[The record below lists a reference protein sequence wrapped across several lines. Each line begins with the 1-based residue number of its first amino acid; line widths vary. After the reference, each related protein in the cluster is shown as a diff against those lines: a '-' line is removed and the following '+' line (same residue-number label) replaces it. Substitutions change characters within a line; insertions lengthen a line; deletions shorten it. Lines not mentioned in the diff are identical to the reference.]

1 VSAVENTATILS
13 SGVRLTAPLA
23 FAACG
28 EYVAERAGTM
38 NISVEAM
45 MLGAAFGSVAAASA
59 TGSATIGLLAG
70 IVIGLF
76 IGLIHANL
84 SHRAEINTF
93 VVGLVLNA
101 LVLGLTSYLITTSR
115 FGSHQVTQLSVP
127 GLRDIPVVGQPLF
140 VERWPVFLLL
150 GIVPLT
156 WWLVE
161 RSRWGLELRAVGE
174 NPQSADVT
182 GIHVNARRRQ
192 ALLWCGAL
200 AGFGG
205 AYLAVGEVGS
215 FNQNMTA
222 GRGYLVIAA
231 VIFGAWRLGRTLLG
245 CVVFGLA
252 DAMRLA
258 LPALGVTLNSQ
269 FLVAAPYLLALL
281 AMLLFATQHR
291 EPKALAQPFERG
303 SGGG

>member
-1 VSAVENTATILS
+1 MSALDSTTTILA
-13 SGVRLTAPLA
+13 SGVRLTVPLA

-45 MLGAAFGSVAAASA
+45 MLGAAFTSIATASA
-59 TGSATIGLLAG
+59 TGSATAGLVVG
-70 IVIGLF
+70 VVTGLVLGF
-76 IGLIHANL
+76 VHGNL
-84 SHRAEINTF
+84 SHRAQINTF

-101 LVLGLTSYLITTSR
+101 LVLGLTSYLITTNQ
-115 FGSHQVTQLSVP
+115 FASHQVHMLSIP
-127 GLRDIPVVGQPLF
+127 LLQDIPVIGKPLF
-140 VERWPVFLLL
+140 SERWPAFLLFAL
-150 GIVPLT
+150 VPLT

-174 NPQSADVT
+174 NPQAADVT
-182 GIHVNARRRQ
+182 GIKVNMRRRQ

-200 AGFGG
+200 AGLGG

-222 GRGYLVIAA
+222 GRGYIVIAA

-245 CVVFGLA
+245 CLVFGLS

-258 LPALGVTLNSQ
+258 LPALGVTLNAQ
-269 FLVAAPYLLALL
+269 LLVAAPYLLALL
-281 AMLLFATQHR
+281 AMLLFTTQHR
-291 EPKALAQPFERG
+291 EPAALGRPFERG
-303 SGGG
+303 ST

>member
-1 VSAVENTATILS
+1 MSVLDSTSTVLA
-13 SGVRLTAPLA
+13 SGVRLTVPLA

-45 MLGAAFGSVAAASA
+45 MLGAAFTSIATASA
-59 TGSATIGLLAG
+59 TGSATVGLVAG
-70 IVIGLF
+70 VVTGLVLGF
-76 IGLIHANL
+76 VHGNL
-84 SHRAEINTF
+84 SHRAQINTF

-101 LVLGLTSYLITTSR
+101 LVLGLTSYLITINE
-115 FGSHQVTQLSVP
+115 FVSHQVGMLSVP
-127 GLRDIPVVGQPLF
+127 LLRDIPLIGEPLF
-140 VERWPVFLLL
+140 SERWPAFLLL
-150 GIVPLT
+150 LLVPLT
-156 WWLVE
+156 WWLME

-174 NPQSADVT
+174 NPQAADVT
-182 GIHVNARRRQ
+182 GIKVNLRRRQ

-200 AGFGG
+200 AGLGG

-222 GRGYLVIAA
+222 GRGYIVIAA

-245 CVVFGLA
+245 CLVFGLS

-258 LPALGVTLNSQ
+258 LPALGVTLNAQ
-269 FLVAAPYLLALL
+269 LLVAAPYLLALL
-281 AMLLFATQHR
+281 AMLMFTTQHR
-291 EPKALAQPFERG
+291 EPAALGRPFERG
-303 SGGG
+303 ST

>member
-1 VSAVENTATILS
+1 MSVLDSTTTILA
-13 SGVRLTAPLA
+13 SGVRLTVPLA

-45 MLGAAFGSVAAASA
+45 MLGAAFTSVATASA
-59 TGSATIGLLAG
+59 TGSATVGLAAG
-70 IVIGLF
+70 VVTGLVLGF
-76 IGLIHANL
+76 VHGNF
-84 SHRAEINTF
+84 SHRAQINAF

-101 LVLGLTSYLITTSR
+101 LVLGLTSYLITTNE
-115 FGSHQVTQLSVP
+115 FVSHQVGMVS
-127 GLRDIPVVGQPLF
+127 IPLLQDLPLIGKPLF
-140 VERWPVFLLL
+140 SVRWPAFLLL
-150 GIVPLT
+150 LLVPLT

-174 NPQSADVT
+174 NPQAADVT
-182 GIHVNARRRQ
+182 GIKVNLRRRQ

-200 AGFGG
+200 AGLGG

-222 GRGYLVIAA
+222 GRGYIVIAA
-231 VIFGAWRLGRTLLG
+231 VIFGAWRLGRTMLG
-245 CVVFGLA
+245 CLVFGLS

-258 LPALGVTLNSQ
+258 LPALGVTLNAQ
-269 FLVAAPYLLALL
+269 LLVAAPYLLALL
-281 AMLLFATQHR
+281 AMLLFTTQHR
-291 EPKALAQPFERG
+291 EPAALGRPFERG
-303 SGGG
+303 ST

>member
-1 VSAVENTATILS
+1 MSVVDSTTTILA
-13 SGVRLTAPLA
+13 SGVRLTVPLA

-28 EYVAERAGTM
+28 EYLAERAGAM

-45 MLGAAFGSVAAASA
+45 MLGAAFTSVATAGA
-59 TGSATIGLLAG
+59 TGSATVGLAVGVVTGL
-70 IVIGLF
+70 VIGF
-76 IGLIHANL
+76 VHGNL
-84 SHRAEINTF
+84 SHRAQINTF

-101 LVLGLTSYLITTSR
+101 LVLGLTSYLIATEQ
-115 FGSHQVTQLSVP
+115 FDSHQVGMLSIP
-127 GLRDIPVVGQPLF
+127 LLEDIPIIGKPLF
-140 VERWPVFLLL
+140 SERWPAYFLILL
-150 GIVPLT
+150 VPLT

-174 NPQSADVT
+174 NPQAADVT
-182 GIHVNARRRQ
+182 GIKVNVRRRQ

-200 AGFGG
+200 AGLGG

-245 CVVFGLA
+245 CLVFGLS

-258 LPALGVTLNSQ
+258 LPALGVTLNAQ
-269 FLVAAPYLLALL
+269 LLVAAPYLLALL
-281 AMLLFATQHR
+281 AMLLFTTQHR
-291 EPKALAQPFERG
+291 EPAALGRPFERG
-303 SGGG
+303 ST

>member
-1 VSAVENTATILS
+1 MSATTDVATILS

-28 EYVAERAGTM
+28 EYLAERAGTM

-45 MLGAAFGSVAAASA
+45 MLGGAFSSVATASA
-59 TGSATIGLLAG
+59 TGSATIGLLVGAAVG
-70 IVIGLF
+70 FVVGLVH
-76 IGLIHANL
+76 GNL

-101 LVLGLTSYLITTSR
+101 LVLGLTSYLIATST
-115 FGSHQVTQLSVP
+115 FTSHQVTQASIPV
-127 GLRDIPVVGQPLF
+127 LRDIPVVGRPLF
-140 VERWPVFLLL
+140 VERWPIYLLL
-150 GIVPLT
+150 ILVPLT

-174 NPQSADVT
+174 NPGAADVT
-182 GIHVNARRRQ
+182 GIRVNVRRRQ
-192 ALLWCGAL
+192 ALMWCGL
-200 AGFGG
+200 FAGFGG

-231 VIFGAWRLGRTLLG
+231 VIFGAWRFGRTLLG
-245 CVVFGLA
+245 CALFGLA

-258 LPALGVTLNSQ
+258 LPALGVSLNNQ
-269 FLVAAPYLLALL
+269 FLIVVPYLLALL
-281 AMLLFATQHR
+281 AMLVFATQHR
-291 EPKALAQPFERG
+291 EPRALGQAFERG
-303 SGGG
+303 SS

>member
-1 VSAVENTATILS
+1 MSALDSTTTILA
-13 SGVRLTAPLA
+13 SGVRLTVPLA

-45 MLGAAFGSVAAASA
+45 MLGAAFTSIATASA
-59 TGSATIGLLAG
+59 TGSATVGLVAG
-70 IVIGLF
+70 VVTGLVVGF
-76 IGLIHANL
+76 VHGNF
-84 SHRAEINTF
+84 SHRAQINTF

-101 LVLGLTSYLITTSR
+101 LVLGLTSYLITTNQ
-115 FGSHQVTQLSVP
+115 FASHQVHMLSIP
-127 GLRDIPVVGQPLF
+127 LLQDIPVIGKPLF
-140 VERWPVFLLL
+140 SERWPAFFLFAL
-150 GIVPLT
+150 VPLT
-156 WWLVE
+156 WWLME

-174 NPQSADVT
+174 NPQAADVT
-182 GIHVNARRRQ
+182 GIKVNMRRRQ

-200 AGFGG
+200 AGLGG

-222 GRGYLVIAA
+222 GRGYIVIAA

-245 CVVFGLA
+245 CLVFGLS

-258 LPALGVTLNSQ
+258 LPALGVTLNAQ
-269 FLVAAPYLLALL
+269 LLVAAPYLLALL
-281 AMLLFATQHR
+281 AMLLFTTQHR
-291 EPKALAQPFERG
+291 EPAALGRPFERG
-303 SGGG
+303 ST

>member
-1 VSAVENTATILS
+1 MSALDSTTTILA
-13 SGVRLTAPLA
+13 SGVRLTVPLA

-45 MLGAAFGSVAAASA
+45 MLGAAFTSIATASA
-59 TGSATIGLLAG
+59 TGSPTVGLVAG
-70 IVIGLF
+70 VVTGLVVGF
-76 IGLIHANL
+76 VHGNL
-84 SHRAEINTF
+84 SHRAQINTF

-101 LVLGLTSYLITTSR
+101 LVLGLTSYLITTNQ
-115 FGSHQVTQLSVP
+115 FASHQVHMLSIP
-127 GLRDIPVVGQPLF
+127 LLQDIPVIGKPLF
-140 VERWPVFLLL
+140 SERWPAFLLFAL
-150 GIVPLT
+150 VPLT

-174 NPQSADVT
+174 NPQAADVT
-182 GIHVNARRRQ
+182 GIKVNMRRRQ
-192 ALLWCGAL
+192 ALLWCGVL
-200 AGFGG
+200 AGLGG

-222 GRGYLVIAA
+222 GRGYIVIAA

-245 CVVFGLA
+245 CLVFGLS

-258 LPALGVTLNSQ
+258 LPALGVTLNAQ
-269 FLVAAPYLLALL
+269 LLVAAPYLLALL
-281 AMLLFATQHR
+281 AMLLFTTQHR
-291 EPKALAQPFERG
+291 EPAALGRPFERG
-303 SGGG
+303 ST

>member
-1 VSAVENTATILS
+1 VSVLDSTTTILA
-13 SGVRLTAPLA
+13 SGVRLTVPLA

-45 MLGAAFGSVAAASA
+45 MLGAAFTSIATASA
-59 TGSATIGLLAG
+59 TGSATIGLVVGVVTGL
-70 IVIGLF
+70 VIGF
-76 IGLIHANL
+76 VHGNL
-84 SHRAEINTF
+84 SHRAQINTF

-101 LVLGLTSYLITTSR
+101 LVLGLTSYLITTSD
-115 FGSHQVTQLSVP
+115 FSSHQVSVLSIPLLQDVP
-127 GLRDIPVVGQPLF
+127 VIGKPLF
-140 VERWPVFLLL
+140 SERWPAFLLL
-150 GIVPLT
+150 LFVPLT

-174 NPQSADVT
+174 NPQAADVT
-182 GIHVNARRRQ
+182 GIKVNLRRRQ

-200 AGFGG
+200 AGLGG

-222 GRGYLVIAA
+222 GRGYIVIAA
-231 VIFGAWRLGRTLLG
+231 VIFGAWRLGRTMLG
-245 CVVFGLA
+245 CLVFVLS

-258 LPALGVTLNSQ
+258 LPALGVTLNAQ
-269 FLVAAPYLLALL
+269 LLVAAPYLLALI
-281 AMLLFATQHR
+281 AMLVFTTQHR
-291 EPKALAQPFERG
+291 EPAALGQPFERG
-303 SGGG
+303 ST

>member
-1 VSAVENTATILS
+1 MSVVDSITTILA
-13 SGVRLTAPLA
+13 SGVRLTVPLA

-28 EYVAERAGTM
+28 EYLAERAGAM

-45 MLGAAFGSVAAASA
+45 MLGAAFTSVATASA
-59 TGSATIGLLAG
+59 TGSATVGLAAG
-70 IVIGLF
+70 VVTGLVIGF
-76 IGLIHANL
+76 VHGNL
-84 SHRAEINTF
+84 SHRAQINTF

-101 LVLGLTSYLITTSR
+101 LVLGLTSFLIATEQ
-115 FGSHQVTQLSVP
+115 FASHQVGMLSIP
-127 GLRDIPVVGQPLF
+127 LLEDIPLIGKPLF
-140 VERWPVFLLL
+140 SERWPAYFLILL
-150 GIVPLT
+150 VPLT

-174 NPQSADVT
+174 NPQAADVT
-182 GIHVNARRRQ
+182 GIKVNVRRRQ

-200 AGFGG
+200 AGLGG

-245 CVVFGLA
+245 CLVFGLS

-258 LPALGVTLNSQ
+258 LPALGVTLNAQ
-269 FLVAAPYLLALL
+269 LLVAAPYLLALL
-281 AMLLFATQHR
+281 AMLLFTTQHR
-291 EPKALAQPFERG
+291 EPAALGRPFERG
-303 SGGG
+303 ST

>member
-1 VSAVENTATILS
+1 MSALDSTTTILA
-13 SGVRLTAPLA
+13 SGVRLTVPLA

-45 MLGAAFGSVAAASA
+45 MLGAAFTSIATASA
-59 TGSATIGLLAG
+59 TGSPTVGLVAG
-70 IVIGLF
+70 VVTGLVLGF
-76 IGLIHANL
+76 VHGNL
-84 SHRAEINTF
+84 SHRAQINTF

-101 LVLGLTSYLITTSR
+101 LVLGLTSYLITTNQ
-115 FGSHQVTQLSVP
+115 FASHQVHMLSIP
-127 GLRDIPVVGQPLF
+127 LLQDIPLIGKPLF
-140 VERWPVFLLL
+140 SERWPAFLLFAL
-150 GIVPLT
+150 VPLT
-156 WWLVE
+156 WWLME

-174 NPQSADVT
+174 NPQAADVT
-182 GIHVNARRRQ
+182 GIKVNMRRRQ

-200 AGFGG
+200 AGLGG

-222 GRGYLVIAA
+222 GRGYIVIAA

-245 CVVFGLA
+245 CLVFGLS

-258 LPALGVTLNSQ
+258 LPALGVTLNAQ
-269 FLVAAPYLLALL
+269 LLVAAPYLLALL
-281 AMLLFATQHR
+281 AMLLFTTQHR
-291 EPKALAQPFERG
+291 EPAALGRPFERG
-303 SGGG
+303 ST